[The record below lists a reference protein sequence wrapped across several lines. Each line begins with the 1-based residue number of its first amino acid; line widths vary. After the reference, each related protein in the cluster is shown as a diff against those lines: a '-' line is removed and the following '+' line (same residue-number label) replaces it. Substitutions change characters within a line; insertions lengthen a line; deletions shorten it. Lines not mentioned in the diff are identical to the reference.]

1 MTGDK
6 GEKYVLFGSINNN
19 PPIITPEIFEKVQQM
34 RMDRSNIEYDQTGTK
49 KRKST
54 HYSSKGKQKE

>member
-6 GEKYVLFGSINNN
+6 GERYVLYGSTDNN
-19 PPIITPEIFEKVQQM
+19 PPIIPPETFDRVQQM
-34 RMDRSNIEYDQTGTK
+34 RMDRSNIEYDQNGTK

-54 HYSSKGKQKE
+54 H